1 MIHRYFA
8 ALFLLSPLVVLTN
21 LPFPYTLPRWI
32 FITILCTVWSLFLV
46 SDVIKKT
53 VAPLTRIDIAFSFF
67 VLVLAAAT
75 FFSVDPLHSMWGS
88 LERSFAFS
96 LWPALL
102 IAHFGLKQSLL
113 QQDDKTFLF
122 RFFAATVAAAA
133 LWGIFQKIVP
143 GFSTTFSGARIGGTL
158 GNAIFFGSYL
168 TLSIGVLAVK
178 IFEEKKYSSWWYLFA
193 ASITLSVVSLFLTQT
208 RGPLVGL
215 FAGVASALAAYI
227 VTTRPYKRAIVIGSA
242 SLFLAAAA
250 FGIFAF
256 KTNIITTTTI
266 STRLHNWSMAWNGF
280 TNRPILGWGPENFSL
295 AADKY
300 FEPKLAE
307 YSIAETHADK
317 PHNYFLEIAVTSGI
331 FGIFAYLFLL
341 LTASVAARSIHQTPR
356 EFSLLLGI
364 LIAAAVQNLSS
375 FETHGSVIIFVFV
388 LAYISTRLDS
398 VATKKIQLPL
408 FLTLAFSVILIVTQ
422 SVLPTA
428 KDSSNL
434 HTLITLNTDYQTEHE
449 SIIALQTKIATTPFP
464 LDYFTTLS
472 HAIVGQYWQNPTGF
486 DALTQKEKQL
496 HDADILWLRAT
507 ISEMSNKYSNSGLWK
522 SALANSA
529 YQLFSLTKNSDDAK
543 LSEKIYTG
551 YAAISPQRQEPLL
564 QIGQL
569 ALLQNNP
576 EKALTFFD
584 AAIALNPEYKTP
596 HWQKTLTLFALK
608 KHADAWS
615 ELSYLMSVNFE
626 IKPPQVANYIYNQL
640 LGNALHQEAESFR
653 TYFEAGSF

>member
-32 FITILCTVWSLFLV
+32 FITILCAVWSLFLV
-46 SDVIKKT
+46 SDVIKKK
-53 VAPLTRIDIAFSFF
+53 VAPLTRIDVAFSFF
-67 VLVLAAAT
+67 VLALAAAT
-75 FFSVDPLHSMWGS
+75 FFSVDPLNSMWGS

-113 QQDDKTFLF
+113 QQDDKTLLF

-215 FAGVASALAAYI
+215 FAGVTSALAAYFF
-227 VTTRPYKRAIVIGSA
+227 TTRPYKRAIVIGSV
-242 SLFLAAAA
+242 SLFLAAAV

-280 TNRPILGWGPENFSL
+280 TNRPIFGWGPENFSL

-307 YSIAETHADK
+307 FSIAETHADK

-341 LTASVAARSIHQTPR
+341 LTASSAARSTHQTPR

-375 FETHGSVIIFVFV
+375 FETHGSVIVFVFV
-388 LAYISTRLDS
+388 LAYISSYTNPI
-398 VATKKIQLPL
+398 ATKKIQLPL
-408 FLTLAFSVILIVTQ
+408 FLTLAFSTILIVTQ
-422 SVLPTA
+422 SVLPTTR
-428 KDSSNL
+428 DSSNL

-449 SIIALQTKIATTPFP
+449 SIIALQTKAQTTPFP

-472 HAIVGQYWQNPTGF
+472 HAIVGQYWQNSTGF
-486 DALTQKEKQL
+486 DMLTPKEKQL
-496 HDADILWLRAT
+496 HAADILWLRAT
-507 ISEMSNKYSNSGLWK
+507 ISEMSNKHSNSGPWK

-543 LSEKIYTG
+543 LAEKLYTE
-551 YAAISPQRQEPLL
+551 YTTLSPRRQEPLL
-564 QIGQL
+564 QLGQL

-608 KHADAWS
+608 KHTDAWR
-615 ELSYLMSVNFE
+615 ELTYLMSTNFE

-640 LGNALHQEAESFR
+640 LVNAMQHEAESFR